1 MASQDL
7 QNGAYR
13 PSAPSRS
20 ILYLVHNLSDAA
32 VRKRVKM
39 LTAAGCD
46 IEVVGFCRDAT
57 PPSDVEGAKAV
68 AIGQTF
74 DANLGQRVK
83 AVLKNIPR
91 VKFWRKKLQHTDT
104 IVARNLEMLLLAQF
118 ASTLTG
124 GKRVVYE
131 SLDIHRSLLGSKL
144 ISRALRAIEGFL
156 LSRSVLVLYSSPAF
170 WREYFIPFHGAATPG
185 LLIENKVL
193 SLGPVPDGV
202 TAEVED
208 PNIRTIGWFG
218 NLRCRKSLARLKAI
232 ADHADGGIKIL
243 VAGKPSA
250 AEFPNFGEDI
260 RHAHISYHGSYT
272 AEDLPD
278 LYSRCQFAWSIDYF
292 EEGQNSSWL
301 LPNRIYESSLFNCV
315 PIALENVETG
325 RWLQSRCAGFLIPDD
340 MSDQQIADRI
350 QAMAPQSFSKMQGEV
365 AKIPREDLVAG
376 EADCEVLA
384 KAITEGLDA

>member
-7 QNGAYR
+7 QNRAYR
-13 PSAPSRS
+13 SSAPSRS

-39 LTAAGCD
+39 LAAAGCD
-46 IEVVGFCRDAT
+46 IEVVGFCRDAI
-57 PPSDVEGAKAV
+57 PPSNVEGAKSV

-74 DANLGQRVK
+74 DADLGQRVK
-83 AVLKNIPR
+83 AVLRNIPR
-91 VKFWRKKLQHTDT
+91 IKFWRNQLQHTDT
-104 IVARNLEMLLLAQF
+104 IVARNLEMLLLAQC
-118 ASTLTG
+118 ASALTG
-124 GKRVVYE
+124 GKRVIYE
-131 SLDIHRSLLGSKL
+131 SLDIHRSLLGSGFV
-144 ISRALRAIEGFL
+144 SRALRAIEGFL
-156 LSRSVLVLYSSPAF
+156 LRRSELVLYSSPAF
-170 WREYFIPFHGAATPG
+170 WREYFIPFHGTSTPG

-193 SLGPVPDGV
+193 SLGAVPVGV
-202 TAEVED
+202 TANVQD
-208 PNIRTIGWFG
+208 PDTRTIGWFG

-232 ADHADGGIKIL
+232 ADHANGGIKIL

-250 AEFPNFGEDI
+250 AEFPNFDEDI
-260 RHAHISYHGSYT
+260 RHAHISFHGSYT

-278 LYSRCQFAWSIDYF
+278 LYARCQFAWSIDYF

-325 RWLQSRCAGFLIPDD
+325 RWLQSRSAGFLISED

-350 QAMAPQSFSKMQGEV
+350 KAMLPQCFSKLQGEV
-365 AKIPREDLVAG
+365 ANIPREELVAG
-376 EADCEVLA
+376 EADCQALA